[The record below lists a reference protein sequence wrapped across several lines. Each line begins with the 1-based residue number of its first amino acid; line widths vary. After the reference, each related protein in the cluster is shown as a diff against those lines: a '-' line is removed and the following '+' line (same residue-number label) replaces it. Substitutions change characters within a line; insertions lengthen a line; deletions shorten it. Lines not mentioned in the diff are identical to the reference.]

1 MQNLGSFL
9 SPAKYVVICCSL
21 KLRCECFHQRI
32 FVKCYFISGFMF
44 YPYCLMFFYHILTL
58 QGNMVGRGVVEFC
71 DGAPQVRLIRESF
84 DLVLV
89 PQSLCISN

>member
-1 MQNLGSFL
+1 
-9 SPAKYVVICCSL
+9 
-21 KLRCECFHQRI
+21 
-32 FVKCYFISGFMF
+32 
-44 YPYCLMFFYHILTL
+44 
-58 QGNMVGRGVVEFC
+58 MVGRGVVEFC